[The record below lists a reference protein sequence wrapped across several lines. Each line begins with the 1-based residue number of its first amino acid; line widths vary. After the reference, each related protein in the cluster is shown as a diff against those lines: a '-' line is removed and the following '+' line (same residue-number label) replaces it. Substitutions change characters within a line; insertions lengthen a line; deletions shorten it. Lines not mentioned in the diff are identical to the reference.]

1 MGLLEICDH
10 SQPFHSIDGVTTM
23 ATVNLFRTTFAVGIC
38 LILAACAS
46 TPRHSPHRHAGYTE
60 TGTASYYA
68 MKYQHHK
75 TASGERFNQ
84 SAFTAAHRTL
94 PFGTRVRVTNLGN
107 HKSVVVRINDRGPYV
122 RGRIIDLSRAA
133 FSRIGNTSDGVIKV
147 RIRVLK

>member
-1 MGLLEICDH
+1 
-10 SQPFHSIDGVTTM
+10 M
-23 ATVNLFRTTFAVGIC
+23 ATANLLRTTLAAAIC
-38 LILAACAS
+38 LVLAACAS
-46 TPRHSPHRHAGYTE
+46 APPHSQHRQAGYTE

-94 PFGTRVRVTNLGN
+94 PFGTRVRVTNLAN

-133 FSRIGNTSDGVIKV
+133 FARIGSTADGVIRV